1 MASLTRLLRGGS
13 MVPNGAGGFTF
24 KLDSKFQW
32 DTKKL
37 RKKVGEANAKAL
49 KRAGMD
55 VRRAAQRGMSS
66 RQPLGNARQWQ
77 IGERHG
83 FKLVALI
90 RKVPKADVVTS
101 WRTSKNPK
109 GELRQSIEYDYDYS
123 RESVAIGPSAERMRP
138 SVNKTLEFGGTTTH
152 YFVPV
157 RRSPPGRRRNVVYG
171 RLSNSRPKVR
181 GTRIEQ
187 AGLYS
192 FTRNVKGRGFMAK
205 GLAKA
210 LPKIPERYRNT
221 ITGP

>member
-13 MVPNGAGGFTF
+13 MAPDGAGGWTF

-32 DTKKL
+32 DTAKLKK
-37 RKKVGEANAKAL
+37 KIGAANAKAL

-55 VRRAAQRGMSS
+55 VRRAVQKGMSS
-66 RQPLGNARQWQ
+66 RTPKAPRQWK
-77 IGERHG
+77 IATRHG
-83 FKLVALI
+83 FDLVALVT
-90 RKVPKADVVTS
+90 KVPKADVVTS
-101 WRTSKNPK
+101 WRTPRAPK
-109 GELRQSIEYDYDYS
+109 GELRQSIEYDYDYR
-123 RESVAIGPSAERMRP
+123 RESVAIGPSAARMRP
-138 SVNKTLEFGGTTTH
+138 AVNKILEFGGATTH

-157 RRSPPGRRRNVVYG
+157 ARNPPGRRRNTIYG
-171 RLSNSRPKVR
+171 RLQNSRPRIR

-187 AGLYS
+187 RGLYS

-221 ITGP
+221 VVGP

>member
-1 MASLTRLLRGGS
+1 MASIASLMRGGS
-13 MVPNGAGGFTF
+13 MVPDGAGGFTF

-37 RKKVGEANAKAL
+37 RKKIGEANAKAL

-55 VRRAAQRGMSS
+55 VRSAAQKGMSS

-77 IGERHG
+77 IAERHG
-83 FKLVALI
+83 FRLVALI

-101 WRTSKNPK
+101 WRTSRNPK
-109 GELRQSIEYDYDYS
+109 GELRQSIEYDYDYG
-123 RESVAIGPSAERMRP
+123 REKVAIGPSAARMRP
-138 SVNKTLEFGGTTTH
+138 AVNKILEFGGTTTH

-157 RRSPPGRRRNVVYG
+157 RRNPPGGRRNTIYG
-171 RLSNSRPKVR
+171 RLSNSRPRVR

-187 AGLYS
+187 SGLYS
-192 FTRNVKGRGFMAK
+192 FQRTVQGRGFMAK

-221 ITGP
+221 VTGP

>member
-1 MASLTRLLRGGS
+1 MASMTRLLRGGS

-37 RKKVGEANAKAL
+37 RRKIGEANAKAL

-55 VRRAAQRGMSS
+55 VRRSVQKGMSS
-66 RQPLGNARQWQ
+66 RTPKAPRQWS
-77 IGERHG
+77 IGRRHG
-83 FKLVALI
+83 FNLVALVT
-90 RKVPKADVVTS
+90 RVPKTDVVTS
-101 WRTSKNPK
+101 WRTSRNPK
-109 GELRQSIEYDYDYS
+109 GELRQSIEYDYDYR

-138 SVNKTLEFGGTTTH
+138 AVNKLLEFGGTTTH

-157 RRSPPGRRRNVVYG
+157 QRNPPGGRRNTVYG
-171 RLSNSRPKVR
+171 RLSNSRPRVR
-181 GTRIEQ
+181 GTRTEQ
-187 AGLYS
+187 VGLYS
-192 FTRNVKGRGFMAK
+192 FTRQVRGRGFMAK

-210 LPKIPERYRNT
+210 VPKIPERYRNT